1 MIIINKNV
9 FKNILV
15 SYFEIIISDI
25 IQEHANTDDQL
36 NRTFFFVSKTIWL
49 DAFAMLQIILF
60 CQSEA

>member
-36 NRTFFFVSKTIWL
+36 NRTFFCI
-49 DAFAMLQIILF
+49 
-60 CQSEA
+60 